1 MMLSRETCLHIYTPG
16 VEIYQASLFLLSELP
31 LNLGGATFLCAP
43 LKLFIV
49 NILKGEYLMQ
59 TTKHTGYTTRLR
71 YTAILL
77 ILLFVTV
84 LAGGCAQ
91 SADKAGQEQTT
102 ELFNEASAENVAD
115 STQEPASTAITVT
128 DMTGRQVTLDKP
140 AEKIVALAASDCEIL
155 YAIGAGDT
163 LVGRGEYC
171 DYPAEVVNVP
181 AVQSGSE
188 TNIEQIIALS
198 PQVVIMSIMS
208 QTKEQVAALEDAGIE
223 VIAVNAQDIEGVYT
237 AIGLIGTITGR
248 DSEAAAVIDD
258 MKAAFVELSGNASG
272 DGTQTVY
279 FEVSPLEYGLW
290 TAGNGTF
297 MNELSAML
305 GVKNAF
311 EDVQGWGEISQE
323 QVIERN
329 PDYIVTIAM
338 YFGEGLPPVDEIMG
352 REGWQEIKA
361 IKNKKVLNLNSD
373 EISRPGP
380 RLADAL
386 ADMHSFIFG
395 NKPAEPAS

>member
-1 MMLSRETCLHIYTPG
+1 
-16 VEIYQASLFLLSELP
+16 
-31 LNLGGATFLCAP
+31 
-43 LKLFIV
+43 
-49 NILKGEYLMQ
+49 MQ
-59 TTKHTGYTTRLR
+59 TTKHTGYSKRLR

-77 ILLFVTV
+77 IMLFITV
-84 LAGGCAQ
+84 FAGGCAQ
-91 SADKAGQEQTT
+91 SGDKAGQEQAN
-102 ELFNEASAENVAD
+102 ELSNTAPIGTAD
-115 STQEPASTAITVT
+115 NTSPEPASSAIKVT
-128 DMTGRQVTLDKP
+128 DMVGREIELDAP

-171 DYPAEVVNVP
+171 DYPSEVLNVP

-188 TNIEQIIALS
+188 TNIEQIIALK

-208 QTKEQVAALEDAGIE
+208 QSKEQVAALEDAGIE
-223 VIAVNAQDIEGVYT
+223 VVAVNAQDIEGVYA

-248 DSEAAAVIDD
+248 DTEAAAVINN
-258 MKAAFVELSGNASG
+258 MKTVFAELSEKESG
-272 DGTQTVY
+272 DGTKSVY

-297 MNELSAML
+297 MNELAAML
-305 GVKNAF
+305 GLKNAF

-338 YFGEGLPPVDEIMG
+338 YFGEGLPPVEEIMG
-352 REGWQEIKA
+352 RDGWQEIKA
-361 IKNKKVLNLNSD
+361 VKDKKVLNLNSD

-380 RLADAL
+380 RLVDAL
-386 ADMHSFIFG
+386 SQMHSFIYG
-395 NKPAEPAS
+395 N